1 MRVPWRALAL
11 QLRYSSAGVL
21 LVGSHGQVTSANRA
35 ARRLFPDARLL
46 GSTFADLFRDPVAAA
61 AFLAGV
67 RSKPTGSSSGW
78 STLHRT
84 REGWSGELFVEATGL
99 PLVHGG
105 EVLVTIYT
113 PPVAISLI
121 DPLTGCGNRRGFD
134 HALHEAAGQGCLA
147 ILALEGLTQINDTL
161 GHSVGDHV
169 LKTVAGRLN
178 DSLAGSGRVFRLAGD
193 EFGVLFA
200 DPDVERASGWLFHAM
215 REATRPL
222 EVAPQTA
229 IEVTAAA
236 GLTAVDARPLHVV
249 VSEAHAAQHY
259 AKRHKMPYAI
269 AERDMPVWARQPSSV
284 LAAAENLEAERDRLT
299 QLARTDPLTRLPNRL
314 ALEEDS
320 RRLASSAQLSGVP
333 YSALFVDLD
342 HFGSYNH
349 RYGDDEGD
357 RALIEVAEVMRGLC
371 RGDDSVYRK
380 GGEEFVLL
388 LPKTYLNQAV
398 AIAERLRQA
407 IVDAGIVHEARVDGV
422 PVVTAVLGVAQWSPS
437 DSSPEQ
443 TWTRASTPI
452 MELKSDKLAPRNRV
466 LVADDVTT

>member
-1 MRVPWRALAL
+1 M
-11 QLRYSSAGVL
+11 
-21 LVGSHGQVTSANRA
+21 
-35 ARRLFPDARLL
+35 
-46 GSTFADLFRDPVAAA
+46 
-61 AFLAGV
+61 
-67 RSKPTGSSSGW
+67 
-78 STLHRT
+78 
-84 REGWSGELFVEATGL
+84 
-99 PLVHGG
+99 
-105 EVLVTIYT
+105 
-113 PPVAISLI
+113 
-121 DPLTGCGNRRGFD
+121 
-134 HALHEAAGQGCLA
+134 
-147 ILALEGLTQINDTL
+147 
-161 GHSVGDHV
+161 
-169 LKTVAGRLN
+169 
-178 DSLAGSGRVFRLAGD
+178 
-193 EFGVLFA
+193 
-200 DPDVERASGWLFHAM
+200 
-215 REATRPL
+215 
-222 EVAPQTA
+222 
-229 IEVTAAA
+229 
-236 GLTAVDARPLHVV
+236 
-249 VSEAHAAQHY
+249 
-259 AKRHKMPYAI
+259 
-269 AERDMPVWARQPSSV
+269 
-284 LAAAENLEAERDRLT
+284 
-299 QLARTDPLTRLPNRL
+299 TRLPNRL